1 MINPILRRAAAGIA
15 VCLVAGACGAT
26 GGVVRTLSAVP
37 TKAQVNSAFHAVGGL
52 SGVDI
57 TLQIDATAAQ
67 LQRMDPTTN
76 ARDAALLSHSALNML
91 VVNAGGGTLSDL
103 KDHPS
108 DLRFELTADVG
119 AGPLVDLVEAHH
131 TLYGRA
137 DVNQIM
143 SLAKVTDP
151 QAELTKI
158 ESQIPPVPALGF
170 VKDLLAGQWVSLDLN
185 QLKGLA
191 SDPQIKQMLSGL
203 GTTGMSQPS
212 PSTLSRVRSAITSA
226 FDRDLTVR
234 HTGTDPQL
242 GDRFVVS
249 APARQLVTDLAGS
262 VSGLLPQ
269 MFQAPVSKVGSQ
281 VPDRTVSAEVFVKSG
296 VLRAL
301 RLDVTQFDSKL
312 AAAAGGPVYLELDV
326 TPTTQVP
333 DGPAQSTPIDL
344 QGVLSAVFGDLG
356 SANGGT
362 PFGGHVPSGHL
373 SVGSGLAGTVQNL
386 TPANG

>member
-131 TLYGRA
+131 TLRPGRREPDHVAGEGHRSAGGA
-137 DVNQIM
+137 DQDRIADTAGARPRLREGPAGWPVG
-143 SLAKVTDP
+143 LP
-151 QAELTKI
+151 RPEPAE
-158 ESQIPPVPALGF
+158 G
-170 VKDLLAGQWVSLDLN
+170 
-185 QLKGLA
+185 
-191 SDPQIKQMLSGL
+191 SG
-203 GTTGMSQPS
+203 
-212 PSTLSRVRSAITSA
+212 VRSPDQADA
-226 FDRDLTVR
+226 ERARHDRHEPAVPLHPVAGPVGHHLGVR
-234 HTGTDPQL
+234 PRS
-242 GDRFVVS
+242 DRPPHRHRP
-249 APARQLVTDLAGS
+249 PAR
-262 VSGLLPQ
+262 
-269 MFQAPVSKVGSQ
+269 
-281 VPDRTVSAEVFVKSG
+281 
-296 VLRAL
+296 
-301 RLDVTQFDSKL
+301 
-312 AAAAGGPVYLELDV
+312 
-326 TPTTQVP
+326 
-333 DGPAQSTPIDL
+333 
-344 QGVLSAVFGDLG
+344 
-356 SANGGT
+356 
-362 PFGGHVPSGHL
+362 
-373 SVGSGLAGTVQNL
+373 
-386 TPANG
+386 